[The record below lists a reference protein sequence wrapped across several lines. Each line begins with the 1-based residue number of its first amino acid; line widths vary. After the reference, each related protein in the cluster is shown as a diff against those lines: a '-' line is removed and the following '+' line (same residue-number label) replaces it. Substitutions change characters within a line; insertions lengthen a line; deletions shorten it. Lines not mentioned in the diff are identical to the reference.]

1 LTEGI
6 DTELR
11 IELMDWD
18 GNVKTANY
26 HNFRVGYRSGGYEL
40 TVGNYS
46 GNAGYTDHKRI
57 RFLISDLNL

>member
-1 LTEGI
+1 LTEGR

-18 GNVKTANY
+18 GNVRTANY
-26 HNFRVGYRSGGYEL
+26 NSFGVGGRSGGYKL

-46 GNAGYTDHKRI
+46 GNAGYTNHKRI